1 MNYFLSRRFHYIN
14 RSRLPSLFKINSSR
28 AKFSELNATFK
39 QNGFHVISFT
49 NIPHYACL
57 IIRNTTRNIS
67 REMVGMFKWQ
77 AYKCVAPRVAP
88 TCYIGTAYLRKLRGV
103 SKPLICT
110 SMWKHTPGE
119 WSSDEISRIRN
130 DYVAATLLCVKKKKK
145 KLRDEWN
152 GNFSPEFS
160 QEFSRERRPKI
171 FNERLQ

>member
-1 MNYFLSRRFHYIN
+1 
-14 RSRLPSLFKINSSR
+14 
-28 AKFSELNATFK
+28 
-39 QNGFHVISFT
+39 
-49 NIPHYACL
+49 
-57 IIRNTTRNIS
+57 
-67 REMVGMFKWQ
+67 MVGMFKWQ

-130 DYVAATLLCVKKKKK
+130 DSVVATLLCVKKKK

-152 GNFSPEFS
+152 GNFSPEFHRNFHGNED
-160 QEFSRERRPKI
+160 QRFSMNDCNKCKNVEEWKSDFRRLEILEKSGI
-171 FNERLQ
+171 FNFFWEINYYYIKNSNTMILLRIRFQKKIMIVGILQTHAYNSKI